1 MNEATGQPI
10 SRAHGY
16 QLFML
21 ALCVYAILA
30 LAVERFFAI
39 SAGTRQLLD
48 YGDIGVCVLFGI
60 DFILSLASAKRR
72 WRYFWTWGWIDLL
85 SSIPVI
91 SVLRIGRAARIMR
104 IFRVLRGVRATKVLS
119 SFVLERRAGDTL
131 LAVVLIAFLLMI
143 LASASVL
150 HFETVPEANIK
161 SAEDAV
167 WWAYSTMATVGYGDR
182 FPVTSEGRLIGAL
195 LMTAG
200 VGIFGTFSGFIA
212 AWFLAPTARKNRSEL
227 ELLRQE
233 IGELRTMLEPV
244 AEAAAA
250 QRSERPPG

>member
-1 MNEATGQPI
+1 MSETSQQPNG
-10 SRAHGY
+10 RAHSY

-60 DFILSLASAKRR
+60 DFILSLTTAKRR

-119 SFVLERRAGDTL
+119 SFVLERRAGDTI

-150 HFETVPEANIK
+150 HFETVPDANIK

-212 AWFLAPTARKNRSEL
+212 AWFLAPTTRKNRSEL

-233 IGELRTMLEPV
+233 IGELRALLEPV
-244 AEAAAA
+244 AKAVAT
-250 QRSERPPG
+250 QRSERLPG

>member
-1 MNEATGQPI
+1 MTEGNTQPG
-10 SRAHGY
+10 RAHGY

-39 SAGTRQLLD
+39 SPGTRELLD
-48 YGDIGVCVLFGI
+48 YTDIGVCVVFGI
-60 DFILSLASAKRR
+60 DFVFSLATAKSR

-85 SSIPVI
+85 SSIPAV

-104 IFRVLRGVRATKVLS
+104 IFRVLRGVRATKILS
-119 SFVLERRAGDTL
+119 SFVLERRSEDTL
-131 LAVVLIAFLLMI
+131 LAAVLISFLLVI

-150 HFETVPEANIK
+150 HFETVPESNIT
-161 SAEDAV
+161 SAADAL

-182 FPVTSEGRLIGAL
+182 VPVTWEGRLIAAL

-200 VGIFGTFSGFIA
+200 VGIFGMFSGFVA
-212 AWFLAPTARKNRSEL
+212 AWFLTPTARRNRNEI
-227 ELLRQE
+227 EMLRQE
-233 IGELRTMLEPV
+233 IGELRALLEPV
-244 AEAAAA
+244 ARAVAGG
-250 QRSERPPG
+250 SGHTER

>member
-1 MNEATGQPI
+1 MSEGSI
-10 SRAHGY
+10 EESGRAHGY

-21 ALCVYAILA
+21 ALCTYAILA

-39 SAGTRQLLD
+39 SDVTRQLLD
-48 YGDIGVCVLFGI
+48 YGDLGVCALFGI
-60 DFILSLASAKRR
+60 DFLVSLATAKSR
-72 WRYFWTWGWIDLL
+72 WRYLYTWGWIDLL
-85 SSIPVI
+85 SSIPAV

-119 SFVLERRAGDTL
+119 SFVLQRRSEDTL
-131 LAVVLIAFLLMI
+131 LAVMLIAFLLMV

-150 HFETVPEANIK
+150 HFETAPDSNIK
-161 SAEDAV
+161 SAEDAM
-167 WWAYSTMATVGYGDR
+167 WWAYSTMSTVGYGDR
-182 FPVTSEGRLIGAL
+182 YPVTSEGRLIGAL

-212 AWFLAPTARKNRSEL
+212 AWFLAPSTKKNRSEL

-233 IGELRTMLEPV
+233 IGDLRAMLEPV
-244 AEAAAA
+244 VKAAAT
-250 QRSERPPG
+250 QGRVQNPG